1 MPNIFDVQGFGALSE
16 WGGQFASPS
25 ANEAFQ
31 NIANLG
37 SNSVALTTRIWTD
50 NRWGNDVKA
59 VAGKTETD
67 ASLLAGFKA
76 AHANGLDVVFKPNL
90 SGLDGTISHSLAP
103 TDVGAFF
110 ASYKAEVVHL
120 AEIAQQGGV
129 DTFAIGNEMSSLS
142 GADYQHYWTDIIAA
156 VRSVYRGDITYAA
169 ATDEASK
176 VSFWDQV
183 DIIGVNTYP
192 PLTASTEPTVAELV
206 NAWNEVPFNP
216 YYARAF
222 DHQSPVDFL
231 HALSQDHG
239 KQVLMT
245 EVGYRSI
252 DGTAINPGG
261 GSSKAPPDAAEQ
273 ADAYNAFMQVW
284 GTQGGTWLK
293 GVQFWQWDLSN
304 QPNETG
310 YSPQHKPAEQVV
322 DQYFHGNGYLP
333 ETTTY
338 GSAIG
343 DIIDR
348 GAGRD
353 IIYGGLGHDEIY
365 AGGGNDVIVAGPS
378 EPGRLTSTTV
388 TLTGYGSVVNGEA
401 AQARLI
407 VNGQPVDS
415 IREFTPASHPSDYQ
429 TQTFTFDNPGQVTSL
444 AVEIV
449 NSTPGRA
456 LHFKDITVNGVEL
469 TPADGTNASSPG
481 SFDLYVRTINF
492 DTAKHQDWFFGAN
505 NDNDVVRAGAG
516 DDYIFGGIGNDII
529 NGEAGTDTAVFS
541 GSMGDYTISQKGT
554 QTIVADGVANR
565 DGTDYLMNVEYMK
578 FKDGMLATADI
589 GRATAATTAAQEMPG
604 QSSSDNF
611 AFASSAAAATPAT
624 VEASVPLASGLT
636 LPATE
641 IVEMSGDAAN
651 TPSAHHDPSAIHSD
665 VVKVPTHHDML
676 LV

>member
-1 MPNIFDVQGFGALSE
+1 MPNIFEVQGFGALSE

-25 ANEAFQ
+25 ATQAFQ
-31 NIANLG
+31 NMASLG

-50 NRWGNDVKA
+50 NRSSSEVKA
-59 VAGKTETD
+59 VAGKTESD
-67 ASLLAGFKA
+67 ASLLAGFQS
-76 AHANGLDVVFKPNL
+76 AHAAGLDVVFKPNL
-90 SGLDGTISHSLAP
+90 SGLDGTISHSIAP
-103 TDVGAFF
+103 SDVGAFF

-120 AEIAQQGGV
+120 AAIAEQGDVG
-129 DTFAIGNEMSSLS
+129 TFAIGNEMSRLS
-142 GADYQHYWTDIIAA
+142 GAEYEGDWRDIISA
-156 VRSVYRGDITYAA
+156 VRSVYSGDVTYAA

-176 VSFWDQV
+176 VGFWDDL

-192 PLTASTEPTVAELV
+192 PLTSSTEPTVGELV
-206 NAWNEVPFNP
+206 RAWNEVPFNP

-231 HALSQDHG
+231 HALAQDHG

-284 GTQGGTWLK
+284 GTQGGSWFK

-310 YSPQHKPAEQVV
+310 YSVQHKPAEQVV
-322 DQYFHGNGYLP
+322 EQYFGGNGYLP
-333 ETTTY
+333 ETTTH

-353 IIYGGLGHDEIY
+353 IIHGGLGHDEIY
-365 AGGGNDVIVAGPS
+365 AGGGNDVIIAGPS

-407 VNGQPVDS
+407 VNGQIIDGV
-415 IREFTPASHPSDYQ
+415 REFTPAARPSEYQ
-429 TQTFTFDNPGQVTSL
+429 THTFTFDNPEQVTSL
-444 AVEIV
+444 AIDLV
-449 NSTPGRA
+449 NAAPGRA
-456 LHFKDITVNGVEL
+456 LHFKDITVNGVEMS
-469 TPADGTNASSPG
+469 PADSTNPSSPG

-516 DDYIFGGIGNDII
+516 DDYIAGGIGNDII

-541 GSMGDYTISQKGT
+541 GSMEDYAISRKGT
-554 QTIVADGVANR
+554 QTIVADNVANR

-578 FKDGMLATADI
+578 FKDGTLAT
-589 GRATAATTAAQEMPG
+589 
-604 QSSSDNF
+604 DNF
-611 AFASSAAAATPAT
+611 AFAATSTEALVARSDEPANSGVPMMVSALSAAAPAT
-624 VEASVPLASGLT
+624 V
-636 LPATE
+636 
-641 IVEMSGDAAN
+641 AAEQ
-651 TPSAHHDPSAIHSD
+651 HDLIAGHIESTKPFAQHD
-665 VVKVPTHHDML
+665 VL

>member
-1 MPNIFDVQGFGALSE
+1 MPDIFDIQGFGALSE

-25 ANEAFQ
+25 ANQAFQ

-50 NRWGNDVKA
+50 NRTGNDVKA
-59 VAGKTETD
+59 VEGKTETD

-76 AHANGLDVVFKPNL
+76 AHANGLDIVFKPNL

-103 TDVGAFF
+103 GDVAAFF
-110 ASYKAEVVHL
+110 SSYKAEVVHL
-120 AEIAQQGGV
+120 AGIAEQGDVG
-129 DTFAIGNEMSSLS
+129 TFAIGNEMSSLS
-142 GADYQHYWTDIIAA
+142 GPQYEGYWRDIISS
-156 VRSVYRGDITYAA
+156 VRSVYSGDITYAA

-176 VSFWDQV
+176 VSFWDDL

-192 PLTASTEPTVAELV
+192 PLTASKEPTVGELV

-231 HALSQDHG
+231 HSLATDHG

-284 GTQGGTWLK
+284 GTQGGSWLK

-322 DQYFHGNGYLP
+322 EQYFKGNGYLP
-333 ETTTY
+333 EMTTY

-353 IIYGGLGHDEIY
+353 IIHGGLGHDEIF
-365 AGGGNDVIVAGPS
+365 AGAGNDVIVAGPS

-407 VNGQPVDS
+407 VNGQPIDS
-415 IREFTPASHPSDYQ
+415 IREFTPASHPSEYQ
-429 TQTFTFDNPGQVTSL
+429 TQTFTFDNPTQVTSL
-444 AVEIV
+444 AVELV

-456 LHFKDITVNGVEL
+456 LHFKDISVNGVEMS
-469 TPADGTNASSPG
+469 PADSTNASSPG
-481 SFDLYVRTINF
+481 SFDLYVRMINF
-492 DTAKHQDWFFGAN
+492 DTTKHQDWFFGAN

-516 DDYIFGGIGNDII
+516 DDYIAGGIGNDII
-529 NGEAGTDTAVFS
+529 NGGAGTDTAVFS
-541 GSMGDYTISQKGT
+541 GSIADYTISQKGT
-554 QTIVADGVANR
+554 QTTVADGVTNR
-565 DGTDYLMNVEYMK
+565 DGTDYLTNVEYMK
-578 FKDGMLATADI
+578 FRDATLATADV
-589 GRATAATTAAQEMPG
+589 GNPAGVVAAQDILGP
-604 QSSSDNF
+604 STSDNF
-611 AFASSAAAATPAT
+611 AFASSTQRAAPAAAEPAT
-624 VEASVPLASGLT
+624 QSALPLTFPETKTVELHADSTGL
-636 LPATE
+636 
-641 IVEMSGDAAN
+641 VSDQ
-651 TPSAHHDPSAIHSD
+651 HDPGAGHVDIVKAPAQHD
-665 VVKVPTHHDML
+665 VL

>member
-1 MPNIFDVQGFGALSE
+1 MPDIFDIQGFGALSE

-25 ANEAFQ
+25 ANQAFQ

-50 NRWGNDVKA
+50 NRTGNDVKA
-59 VAGKTETD
+59 VEGKTETD

-76 AHANGLDVVFKPNL
+76 AHANGLDIVFKPNL

-103 TDVGAFF
+103 GDVAAFF
-110 ASYKAEVVHL
+110 SSYKAEVVHL
-120 AEIAQQGGV
+120 AGIAEQGDVG
-129 DTFAIGNEMSSLS
+129 TFAIGNEMSSLS
-142 GADYQHYWTDIIAA
+142 GPQYEGYWRDIISS
-156 VRSVYRGDITYAA
+156 VRSVYSGDITYAA

-176 VSFWDQV
+176 VSFWDDL

-192 PLTASTEPTVAELV
+192 PLTASKEPTVGELV

-231 HALSQDHG
+231 HSLATDHG

-284 GTQGGTWLK
+284 GTQGGSWLK

-322 DQYFHGNGYLP
+322 EQYFKGNGYLP

-353 IIYGGLGHDEIY
+353 IIHGGLGHDEIF
-365 AGGGNDVIVAGPS
+365 AGAGNDVIVAGPS

-407 VNGQPVDS
+407 VNGQPIDS
-415 IREFTPASHPSDYQ
+415 IREFTPASHPSEYQ
-429 TQTFTFDNPGQVTSL
+429 TQTFTFDNPTQVTSL
-444 AVEIV
+444 AVELV

-456 LHFKDITVNGVEL
+456 LHFKDISVNGVEMS
-469 TPADGTNASSPG
+469 PADSTNASSPG
-481 SFDLYVRTINF
+481 SFDLYVRMINF
-492 DTAKHQDWFFGAN
+492 DTTKHQDWFFGAN

-516 DDYIFGGIGNDII
+516 DDYIAGGIGNDII
-529 NGEAGTDTAVFS
+529 NGGAGTDTAVFS
-541 GSMGDYTISQKGT
+541 GSIADYAISQKGT
-554 QTIVADGVANR
+554 QTIVADGVTSR
-565 DGTDYLMNVEYMK
+565 DGTDYLTNVEYMK
-578 FKDGMLATADI
+578 FRDATLATADV
-589 GRATAATTAAQEMPG
+589 GNPAGVVAAQDILGP
-604 QSSSDNF
+604 STSDNF
-611 AFASSAAAATPAT
+611 AFASSAQRAAPAAAEPTTQSAL
-624 VEASVPLASGLT
+624 PLT
-636 LPATE
+636 FPETK
-641 IVEMSGDAAN
+641 IVELHADSTGLVSDQ
-651 TPSAHHDPSAIHSD
+651 HDPGAGHVDIVKAPAQHD
-665 VVKVPTHHDML
+665 VL